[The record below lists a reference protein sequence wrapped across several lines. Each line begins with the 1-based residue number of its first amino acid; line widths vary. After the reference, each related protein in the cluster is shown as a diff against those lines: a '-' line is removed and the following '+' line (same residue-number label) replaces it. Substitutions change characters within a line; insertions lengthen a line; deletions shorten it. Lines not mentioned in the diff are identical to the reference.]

1 MTNQSSRG
9 SRHERTGWVG
19 AQMCRSFSQKTY
31 DLKTKILLDS
41 GTTHNGLSNP
51 NLGYDIQ
58 KAKQPVRQETNSGS
72 TVIDLDCKFPGVK
85 GRVLMNPSGMA
96 NCFSLALLS
105 DECRI
110 TMDTA
115 KENAI
120 VVHHENGIIKFKRD
134 NMNLYTCDLTA
145 EFYNKLEKLKQKF
158 PSAIEPEPSGAVD
171 GVFLNTFHSILQSRI
186 FRL

>member
-1 MTNQSSRG
+1 MKQTSL
-9 SRHERTGWVG
+9 RHQRYRTAR
-19 AQMCRSFSQKTY
+19 AQLHLAISEIKFWWNFYKIV
-31 DLKTKILLDS
+31 ILLDS
-41 GTTHNGLSNP
+41 GTTHNGISNP

-115 KENAI
+115 KEIMRTVLLSSNATI
-120 VVHHENGIIKFKRD
+120 
-134 NMNLYTCDLTA
+134 
-145 EFYNKLEKLKQKF
+145 
-158 PSAIEPEPSGAVD
+158 
-171 GVFLNTFHSILQSRI
+171 
-186 FRL
+186 